1 MAPLIADSLRRART
15 AALRLAGP
23 IDRLWLRATGR
34 GHLPPLWLRRHT
46 GPLGA
51 FESAARETAEF
62 LDRLALVRASDTVL
76 DVGCGPG
83 AMVPELARRLGPDGR
98 YVGFDL
104 HAASIRWA
112 RKRYAGDTRLRFEH
126 ADLVS
131 AWGAGAHAAST
142 YRFPLDEGQAD
153 LVLAKSVFTHL
164 LETDAR
170 HYLAEIRRVLRPG
183 RGAVVTAFLYDESG
197 PRLPEVVRAFP
208 YSDGAVRWRLRSR
221 PSSAVA
227 FGRGL
232 FEAMV
237 AGAGLRVIV
246 LSAGYFPGSARPAG
260 QDSLVLG
267 H

>member
-1 MAPLIADSLRRART
+1 MIADALRRART

-34 GHLPPLWLRRHT
+34 EHLPPLWLRRHT
-46 GPLGA
+46 GPVAA

-62 LDRLALVRASDTVL
+62 LDRLALVRAGDTVL

-83 AMVPELARRLGPDGR
+83 AMVPELARRLGPAGR
-98 YVGFDL
+98 YVGFDV

-112 RKRYAGDTRLRFEH
+112 RERHAGDPRLRFEH

-131 AWGAGAHAAST
+131 PWGAGAGAAST

-164 LETDAR
+164 LEADAR
-170 HYLAEIRRVLRPG
+170 HYLAEVRRVLRPG
-183 RGAVVTAFLYDESG
+183 RGAVVTAFLYDEAG
-197 PRLPEVVRAFP
+197 PRLPEVERAFP
-208 YSDGAVRWRLRSR
+208 FSDGRPLRWRLRSR
-221 PSSAVA
+221 PSAAVA

-232 FEAMV
+232 FEEMISA
-237 AGAGLRVIV
+237 AGLRVIWM
-246 LSAGYFPGSARPAG
+246 SAGYFPGSARPTG
-260 QDSLVLG
+260 QDTLILG